1 MTTSP
6 TLQGERPASR
16 LHPLLKFVRMRVIG
30 RYLLGQT
37 LTTFLMSLLVVTF
50 VMLTGSLVQ
59 IIALIFKNVSVVV
72 ILQLLAVSLPSVISY
87 ALPFSMA
94 AATLLVYSRLSADG
108 EITAM
113 KATGISIA
121 RIAAPPIALSIVVAL
136 IAVPANN
143 ILLPQAHFARSNM
156 VASYSQAD
164 ARGWIET
171 GRWTPISRYRFYV
184 NSREGDMYRDV
195 SITEELDDGRSRLIN
210 AKRGFIR
217 PLRKENQ
224 LKLELYDFTSEE
236 RSPEHTNSYLRMSA
250 GRFDMFIDISAVIK
264 QSRKVLEKAIKPG
277 HMTTAR
283 LRERIAAVDAAITNA
298 CVRRGLTK
306 AQVFAQIVRSRREWR
321 ALQRMPVWKR
331 VLRKRGRTSR
341 HALEDIDGRQLL
353 PEYRND
359 LIKLEGA
366 NGPVQAALDH
376 WNDNWPREVFYSLE
390 SRSSDRTEIQY
401 RLSYAFAAIAFT
413 IIGVPLGIRAHRSEK
428 TIGFLI
434 CLALIAVHYAMVI
447 SIKAFSDAYAM
458 RPDILIWVPDLVFL
472 FTGAALLWR
481 IHRFQ

>member
-1 MTTSP
+1 
-6 TLQGERPASR
+6 
-16 LHPLLKFVRMRVIG
+16 
-30 RYLLGQT
+30 
-37 LTTFLMSLLVVTF
+37 
-50 VMLTGSLVQ
+50 
-59 IIALIFKNVSVVV
+59 
-72 ILQLLAVSLPSVISY
+72 
-87 ALPFSMA
+87 
-94 AATLLVYSRLSADG
+94 
-108 EITAM
+108 
-113 KATGISIA
+113 
-121 RIAAPPIALSIVVAL
+121 
-136 IAVPANN
+136 
-143 ILLPQAHFARSNM
+143 
-156 VASYSQAD
+156 
-164 ARGWIET
+164 
-171 GRWTPISRYRFYV
+171 
-184 NSREGDMYRDV
+184 
-195 SITEELDDGRSRLIN
+195 
-210 AKRGFIR
+210 
-217 PLRKENQ
+217 
-224 LKLELYDFTSEE
+224 
-236 RSPEHTNSYLRMSA
+236 
-250 GRFDMFIDISAVIK
+250 
-264 QSRKVLEKAIKPG
+264 
-277 HMTTAR
+277 
-283 LRERIAAVDAAITNA
+283 
-298 CVRRGLTK
+298 
-306 AQVFAQIVRSRREWR
+306 
-321 ALQRMPVWKR
+321 MPVWKR